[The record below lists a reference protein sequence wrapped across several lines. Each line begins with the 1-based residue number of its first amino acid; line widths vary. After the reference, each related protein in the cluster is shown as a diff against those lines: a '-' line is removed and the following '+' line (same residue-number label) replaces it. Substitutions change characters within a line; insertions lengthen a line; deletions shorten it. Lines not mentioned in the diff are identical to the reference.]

1 MDARS
6 TGRFIKEERIKRG
19 LSQKALGELLFVEP
33 QTVSKWE
40 RGVGFPD
47 YPNVLKLA
55 EIFSCSVQDILEPQ
69 FEDESENE
77 SEDESKDEGAS
88 TNLPVLVKVLEDAE
102 PKRKKRKSI
111 FQLFSKHNLKKQ
123 FSKLFGVNYQD
134 FYTKEFFLSGAFRK
148 RSKEEYGT
156 ALSYGFTS
164 EQKNVMDVAQPWLY
178 IRAFFFLL
186 ICFAVGSFAS
196 ALSGVPEFAIIFGS
210 CFSVLP
216 LLILMYELNFSRD
229 VNLFQLLSMFIFGG
243 FAAIILVLLFGNIIP
258 LSELSVYPYIFAP
271 IIEELAKAVI
281 AVIFIAKMKPK
292 NVLTGILIGFAVG
305 AGFDVFENMLYG
317 FNSYLLGLI
326 TEGLYTNAHMTN
338 LMLRSLSG
346 FFVGHHYYTAIFAGV
361 YLLCKKKSGFAKEE
375 LFQPRVLGGFLVAVL
390 LHALWNTSSLL
401 GGFGFV
407 LMLAVSAASVI
418 IFFFLSSLGVSQMKA
433 MDIYKSAKAAES
445 AAEAP
450 AADTPAEV

>member
-134 FYTKEFFLSGAFRK
+134 FYTKEFFLSGALRK

-243 FAAIILVLLFGNIIP
+243 FAAIILVLLFGDIIP
-258 LSELSVYPYIFAP
+258 LSELSVTPYIFAP

-305 AGFDVFENMLYG
+305 AGFDVFENMLYS
-317 FNSYLLGLI
+317 FTSYLEGIFLYQDPSYYIGTILI
-326 TEGLYTNAHMTN
+326 RT
-338 LMLRSLSG
+338 LSG
-346 FFVGHHYYTAIFAGV
+346 FCTGHHYCTAIFAGV